1 MLLLI
6 AATHRRMARLSWT
19 HCCLQTDIVYDWEWA
34 VVIWILLVGVCVLC
48 VLGTGT
54 HPACATITWNR
65 YTSWVCHYDME
76 PVHILGV
83 PLWGAHVIARQEF
96 HVKLMASV
104 VCDFVVRLWALLIS
118 TVCSVTML
126 CCLMVLRCAFRRFSS
141 FTVRTA
147 LWVIE
152 MWHDYNSLKSCWW
165 LYGGWE
171 GRSSELFFYCVQQ
184 LCILICTHTY

>member
-54 HPACATITWNR
+54 HPACATMTWNRYTSWVCHYDVEPVHPICATITWNR

-76 PVHILGV
+76 PVHPICATITWKQYILRVPLWHGTGTSYVYHYNMEPVHILGV
-83 PLWGAHVIARQEF
+83 PLWRGTGTHPACA
-96 HVKLMASV
+96 
-104 VCDFVVRLWALLIS
+104 
-118 TVCSVTML
+118 TMTWNRYIL
-126 CCLMVLRCAFRRFSS
+126 CVPL
-141 FTVRTA
+141 
-147 LWVIE
+147 
-152 MWHDYNSLKSCWW
+152 
-165 LYGGWE
+165 
-171 GRSSELFFYCVQQ
+171 
-184 LCILICTHTY
+184 